1 MKRNFRQIIYF
12 FFFILIKGI
21 AAATALFVAF
31 FFFST
36 THTLIQEAWK
46 HKLYSP
52 LTDYYAISI
61 SPSIDFDGENMQKL
75 NHALIQFF
83 LKTNNSQSLLLHA
96 DTQIRLCD
104 EGFITREELKD
115 ENFAITINE
124 AYLANYPI
132 YDIDGNP
139 VTIQGNK
146 SENYLLIPEKYRLQE
161 QKLKNYY
168 EENNTFLKYYID
180 DLKTMGIDD
189 AHKQKHE
196 KIPTNII
203 YISNGQ
209 SYQIPNMEADGM
221 YKCTL
226 TDPLVSI
233 ITNENVSIAQIPA
246 YITNQDYIVKADSQK
261 RLNELKEIIHE
272 TGLNSFI
279 LNFAPVSQQHLSVMK
294 LSLASLFVYLVIL
307 LILQSIT
314 FLLEKYTA
322 KKAGAK
328 ALICTC
334 LAAWIIALCLF
345 AYLLYSWDFP
355 ATFIMVF
362 GTVFLLLA
370 DILLLKTAMCIN
382 IPIRIP
388 INRNKISEISK
399 APNHIKY

>member
-21 AAATALFVAF
+21 AAATALFMAF

-61 SPSIDFDGENMQKL
+61 SPSIDFDRENMQKL
-75 NHALIQFF
+75 NHALAQFF

-146 SENYLLIPEKYRLQE
+146 SENYLLIPETYRLQE

-180 DLKTMGIDD
+180 DLKTIQNELDT
-189 AHKQKHE
+189 K
-196 KIPTNII
+196 
-203 YISNGQ
+203 NGQ
-209 SYQIPNMEADGM
+209 AINDLISESRDYRDNLDEHNNSIIQRSYSIFCDIIDESGAIATIATILATNG
-221 YKCTL
+221 
-226 TDPLVSI
+226 VSI
-233 ITNENVSIAQIPA
+233 KNIG
-246 YITNQDYIVKADSQK
+246 
-261 RLNELKEIIHE
+261 IIH
-272 TGLNSFI
+272 
-279 LNFAPVSQQHLSVMK
+279 
-294 LSLASLFVYLVIL
+294 
-307 LILQSIT
+307 
-314 FLLEKYTA
+314 
-322 KKAGAK
+322 
-328 ALICTC
+328 
-334 LAAWIIALCLF
+334 
-345 AYLLYSWDFP
+345 
-355 ATFIMVF
+355 
-362 GTVFLLLA
+362 
-370 DILLLKTAMCIN
+370 
-382 IPIRIP
+382 
-388 INRNKISEISK
+388 NREHEEGVLKISFYDEVSANK
-399 APNHIKY
+399 AIEQLERHRYKVFKR